1 MLSVLLNL
9 MCTGSHDKPSLSAH
23 PSPVVVLGQRVELQC
38 DSHSESDFFKL
49 YKELGDP
56 IPEVHERPFRDKTLL
71 GPVTR
76 AHGGTYR
83 CYNYNHQY
91 SNELSSHSDP
101 LKIIISG
108 IYKKPF
114 LLVPYSNLVKSGEKV
129 TLECHSEIMFDIFIL
144 TSHRKRIIK
153 ESCQHSA
160 ESHLGGSRAKF
171 SMGPVTRDHAGSY
184 TCYGSYNQTPY
195 EWSESSD
202 PVDIKITGLYK
213 KPSLSAFMGPVL
225 MSGENVTLVCSSDHP
240 FDMFHLS
247 GDGVPRGHGLPAVQ
261 SHNGTFQATFP
272 LCPVTQA
279 GNYRCYGSFRNSSH
293 AWSSPSDPLCLSVTG
308 KTASYISHVL

>member
-1 MLSVLLNL
+1 MFNL
-9 MCTGSHDKPSLSAH
+9 AISLF
-23 PSPVVVLGQRVELQC
+23 P
-38 DSHSESDFFKL
+38 
-49 YKELGDP
+49 
-56 IPEVHERPFRDKTLL
+56 
-71 GPVTR
+71 
-76 AHGGTYR
+76 
-83 CYNYNHQY
+83 
-91 SNELSSHSDP
+91 
-101 LKIIISG
+101 G

-202 PVDIKITGLYK
+202 PVDIKITGKMVL
-213 KPSLSAFMGPVL
+213 PAHHPVCEAEQL
-225 MSGENVTLVCSSDHP
+225 FYRLEVLG
-240 FDMFHLS
+240 
-247 GDGVPRGHGLPAVQ
+247 GHGADEFGKQ
-261 SHNGTFQATFP
+261 RKA
-272 LCPVTQA
+272 A
-279 GNYRCYGSFRNSSH
+279 FRSM
-293 AWSSPSDPLCLSVTG
+293 LLT
-308 KTASYISHVL
+308 